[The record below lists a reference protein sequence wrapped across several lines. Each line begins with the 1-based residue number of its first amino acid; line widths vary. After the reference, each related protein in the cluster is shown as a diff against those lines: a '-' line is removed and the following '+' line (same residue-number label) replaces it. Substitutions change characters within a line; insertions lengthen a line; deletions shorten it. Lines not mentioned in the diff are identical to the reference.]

1 MHNTVQTKIFN
12 HLCLLFLFLIM
23 FCHMQC
29 NLLNETC
36 YLQPITLCIRLLLIT
51 IKSLTLHMNSS
62 ILYSFPCI
70 YVAVGDITFCH
81 FFSKRR
87 EVMYYIVQTCT
98 VHSTEFDF
106 SCSQAGIQV
115 HQICIM

>member
-1 MHNTVQTKIFN
+1 MHNTIQTKIFN
-12 HLCLLFLFLIM
+12 HLRLLFLFLTM

-51 IKSLTLHMNSS
+51 IKSLTLDMNSS
-62 ILYSFPCI
+62 ILYCFPCI
-70 YVAVGDITFCH
+70 YIAVGDITFCH
-81 FFSKRR
+81 FFSKQR
-87 EVMYYIVQTCT
+87 EVMYYLVQTCT
-98 VHSTEFDF
+98 VHSTKFDF